1 MSLPSSPLPALSTVS
16 SPCLP
21 SISPRFPPPLPSL
34 PHPLNVQC
42 ARYGDMED
50 VAAAL
55 DGGADAGV
63 ADDEGRTGEAGECGW
78 GDEGRT
84 GEAGECG
91 WGDEGR
97 TGEAGECGWG
107 DEGRTGEAGECGW
120 GDEGRTGE
128 AGECGWGDEGRTG
141 EAGECGWGDEGR
153 TGEAGEC
160 GWGDEGRTGGGGG
173 MRGAQVGGWSEGR
186 IDWGGRM
193 RGAQCAMRTF
203 SAAHVVTSFPHP
215 LPVPCVHTWH
225 NPFPHPL
232 PVPRMNASLHMA
244 AANGHTEIACLLIQR
259 GAVSVF
265 PSTAPS
271 SLALPPWPSPLGP
284 PPLALPPWPSPLGPP
299 HPPNTHFPAD
309 PTRLCELPLLRC
321 SPRLSTNPAA
331 MAANA
336 PPSLLSLPSASNPC
350 EPCAPPV
357 YAPSHPTLYPVHH
370 APLARA
376 TLEPGPLVSQPVNAV
391 NRQGNTPLHWAAVNG
406 RDSMVHLL
414 ITAGANP
421 SALNSHERTPVD
433 EAIHSNNQLTLDAIN
448 TAVAT
453 RDAASLT
460 VAGSHGDDT
469 GGDGDGGDEA
479 TNIMA

>member
-1 MSLPSSPLPALSTVS
+1 MGEASPAESAPARCAPSAGPSVPPDGAGPPAAMAESAEDLAD
-16 SPCLP
+16 LL
-21 SISPRFPPPLPSL
+21 I
-34 PHPLNVQC
+34 QC

-141 EAGECGWGDEGR
+141 
-153 TGEAGEC
+153 
-160 GWGDEGRTGGGGG
+160 GGGG
-173 MRGAQVGGWSEGR
+173 MRGAQVEGWSEGR
-186 IDWGGRM
+186 IDWGGADEGRTGGGWGIM
-193 RGAQCAMRTF
+193 GGAQMGVGGHTLEGMTGAQCAMRTF

-244 AANGHTEIACLLIQR
+244 AANGHTEIARLLMQR

-284 PPLALPPWPSPLGPP
+284 PPLAHPTPPIPTSLLIQQGSVSSPCCAAPPGCPPILLQWLLMPLPPCCPFL
-299 HPPNTHFPAD
+299 
-309 PTRLCELPLLRC
+309 LPLI
-321 SPRLSTNPAA
+321 
-331 MAANA
+331 
-336 PPSLLSLPSASNPC
+336 
-350 EPCAPPV
+350 
-357 YAPSHPTLYPVHH
+357 H
-370 APLARA
+370 
-376 TLEPGPLVSQPVNAV
+376 
-391 NRQGNTPLHWAAVNG
+391 
-406 RDSMVHLL
+406 MVHLL

-421 SALNSHERTPVD
+421 SALNR
-433 EAIHSNNQLTLDAIN
+433 
-448 TAVAT
+448 
-453 RDAASLT
+453 
-460 VAGSHGDDT
+460 
-469 GGDGDGGDEA
+469 
-479 TNIMA
+479 